1 MEWPQIVTTISD
13 KLSPISTVV
22 DAPWVSVTSINGMT
36 GDVVVEPIL
45 SAFQP
50 NHYYIKGTAVTYEGA
65 LYYAKTDFTSSTT
78 FNLSDWDIP
87 QFTQEQADWNENSTT
102 AKSYIKNKPV
112 LFSGNY
118 EDLQN
123 LPNLAE
129 VALSGDYADLTNLP
143 NLARVATSGLYS
155 DLTGAPVLA
164 RVATTGNYADL
175 NNKPS
180 GVLTI
185 LQNNT
190 SLGTFNGQTSKSI
203 NISTPTAVSQLTNDS
218 EYITSKNRAT
228 WSTFVFTGDAPD
240 TYELTT
246 LKGNPITI
254 RVINGGTGAF
264 ILAGGSGITI
274 MRCTARA
281 LFSPSLSNAW
291 GLYGLS
297 NGTNIYTRK
306 YSGANSGAWASNVEG
321 VFAVESSGHEYCY
334 GTILQSNGPRSSIG
348 YTYTAIR
355 ATGNGWRLLG
365 KIGAAGTLDTAT
377 FDIEAT
383 ATNSETIPG
392 IYQRGATTS
401 NTSLYY
407 LCLEILEQ

>member
-50 NHYYIKGTAVTYEGA
+50 NHYYTKGTAVTYEGA
-65 LYYAKTDFTSSTT
+65 LYYAKTNFTSTTT
-78 FNLSDWDIP
+78 FNLSDWDAP
-87 QFTQEQADWNENSTT
+87 QFTQEQADWNENSPT
-102 AKSYIKNKPV
+102 AKSYIRNKPV

-155 DLTGAPVLA
+155 DLTGTPNLA
-164 RVATTGNYADL
+164 QVATTGNYADL

-190 SLGTFNGQTSKSI
+190 SLGTFNGQTNRSI

-228 WSTFVFTGDAPD
+228 WSTFVFTGEAPN

-264 ILAGGSGITI
+264 VLAGGSGITI

-281 LFSPSLSNAW
+281 LFSPSLSNVW

-306 YSGANSGAWASNVEG
+306 YSGANNGKWSGNVEEIN
-321 VFAVESSGHEYCY
+321 ATESSGHEYCF
-334 GTILQSNGPRSSIG
+334 GTILQATGAKNSVS

-355 ATGNGWRLLG
+355 AAGNNWRLLG
-365 KIGAAGTLDTAT
+365 KIGGGGALDTAT

-392 IYQRGATTS
+392 IYQRGATTD
-401 NTSLYY
+401 NTTLYY

>member
-78 FNLSDWDIP
+78 FNLSDWDAP
-87 QFTQEQADWNENSTT
+87 QFTQEQADWNENSPT
-102 AKSYIKNKPV
+102 AKSYIRNKPV

-129 VALSGDYADLTNLP
+129 VALSGDYTDLTNLP

-175 NNKPS
+175 NNKPT

-190 SLGTFNGQTSKSI
+190 SLGTFNGQTSRSI

-228 WSTFVFTGDAPD
+228 WSTFVFTGDAPN

-264 ILAGGSGITI
+264 ILAGGSNITI

-281 LFSPSLSNAW
+281 VFSPSLNNVW

-297 NGTNIYTRK
+297 NGTKIYTRK
-306 YSGANSGAWASNVEG
+306 YSGANSGTWASNVE
-321 VFAVESSGHEYCY
+321 VAFDVESSGHEYCY
-334 GTILQSNGPRSSIG
+334 GTILQSNGPKSSIG

-365 KIGAAGTLDTAT
+365 KIGAAGTQDTAT

-392 IYQRGATTS
+392 IYQRGATTT